1 MTRWLVMVAV
11 VLLLILTLGCGSRR
25 AGYGFHLPA
34 GDPEAGKVAF
44 AQLECVSCH
53 RVDGAD
59 FPATKVS
66 TVPPVVLG
74 GPVAVLPTA
83 GELTTDIINP
93 SVEFAVGYRPTAV
106 AVAGHSRMPDYSH
119 RMTVRQMADL
129 VTFLQSRYQY
139 APVPAPLK

>member
-25 AGYGFHLPA
+25 SSYGFHLPS
-34 GDPEAGKVAF
+34 GDPEAGRLAF
-44 AQLECVSCH
+44 AQLECASCH
-53 RVDGAD
+53 RVDGID
-59 FPATKVS
+59 MPAGGVATI
-66 TVPPVVLG
+66 TPVVLG

-93 SVEFAVGYRPTAV
+93 SEEFAVGYRPTQV
-106 AVAGHSRMPDYSH
+106 GVAGHSRMPDYSH

-129 VTFLQSRYQY
+129 VAFLESRYQY
-139 APVPAPLK
+139 APMPAPIK